1 MPDQTRRRLVAST
14 AAAAVLVPFISTTS
28 TRARAQASQ
37 RKVGFA
43 ICGLGG
49 LSEHEIAPA
58 FQNSKHCRLTGLVT
72 GSPDKVGA
80 WRTKYSIPERSVYTY
95 DTISA
100 MADNPDID
108 VVYVVTPNALH
119 ADHSIAAAK
128 AGKHVICEKPL
139 EVSVERCQQMI
150 DACRAADR
158 LLATAYRCQFD
169 PLHLECMRLARE
181 ESFGRVEIIEAGF
194 GINLGDNDQ
203 WRLKHALSGGG
214 ALMDVGIY
222 ALQATR
228 YLTGEE
234 PMLVTAT
241 ETKTDPVKFREVD
254 ESMVWT
260 AKFPSGAIAHCSTS
274 YKIPGIQ
281 RVRASAQ
288 RGWFEM
294 DPAFNFKGNRG
305 RRSDGKEM
313 RFAEIDLMAAQLDDF
328 AECVRANKPS
338 KVSGEEGLRDVR
350 IMLAI
355 YEAARKGRAV
365 SLAG

>member
-1 MPDQTRRRLVAST
+1 MAEQTRRRFIAST
-14 AAAAVLVPFISTTS
+14 AAVAALAPFISTS
-28 TRARAQASQ
+28 KSRAQAQGSLK
-37 RKVGFA
+37 KVGFA

-49 LSEHEIAPA
+49 FSETQIAPA
-58 FQNSKHCRLTGLVT
+58 FRNSQHCRLTGVVT
-72 GSPDKVGA
+72 GSPEKTGP
-80 WRTKYSIPERSVYTY
+80 WRAKYGIPERSVYSY
-95 DTISA
+95 DTIHR

-119 ADHSIAAAK
+119 AAHAIAAAK

-150 DACRAADR
+150 DACKSEKR

-181 ESFGRVEIIEAGF
+181 KTFGAVNIVEAGF
-194 GINLGDNDQ
+194 CVSIGDSDQ
-203 WRLKHALSGGG
+203 WRLKHELSGGG
-214 ALMDVGIY
+214 ALMDVGVY

-228 YLTGEE
+228 YITGEE
-234 PMLVTAT
+234 PVLVTAT
-241 ETKTDPVKFREVD
+241 ETKTDPVKFKEVD

-260 AKFPSGAIAHCSTS
+260 AKFPSGAVAYCSTS

-281 RVRASAQ
+281 RVRGSAEK
-288 RGWFEM
+288 GWFEM
-294 DPAFNFKGNRG
+294 DPAFGFTGNRG

-313 RFAEIDLMAAQLDDF
+313 KVPQIDLMAAQLDDF
-328 AECVRANKPS
+328 ARCIREQRPTRVP
-338 KVSGEEGLRDVR
+338 GEEGLRDVR

-355 YEAARKGRAV
+355 YEAARTGRAV
-365 SLAG
+365 SLA